1 MGHGGATVAPEYA
14 ATLRRGY
21 REKNLPMEVLDAALG
36 GPRARPGSH
45 PLP

>member
-1 MGHGGATVAPEYA
+1 MGHGGATVAPKYA

-21 REKNLPMEVLDAALG
+21 RETNLPMEVLDAALG
-36 GPRARPGSH
+36 GGWARPGSR

>member
-36 GPRARPGSH
+36 GGPG
-45 PLP
+45 